1 MSKQGCSCLR
11 ILSMCVTLAIIG
23 AMGYVT
29 YFFLGSPTTEEVMDM
44 ASDIT
49 NTVKNIDFGDFTDVL
64 KNFTGFSADFF
75 NEDPFVGDN
84 TTNLWV
90 GHTRGEGGLTLQ
102 LWNALDD
109 SWQQE
114 YSEAVNDWNTFCDP
128 KVLVLTTTDVPV
140 EYNECTQEPGLMK
153 VCNGN
158 YGDKGWLGINEV
170 LKSVPGGII
179 QSSVAKMNEHYLANA
194 DYDERLYTMCHE
206 LGHGYGL
213 PHTDENF
220 NNKDLENCLDYTN
233 SPSNNL
239 RPGIANCQRLY
250 EMYGSV
256 NYGRRNNKRTLR
268 YRSDAEMY
276 EDFEIDTDEYE
287 IAAEEEENTATNYN
301 DDARYY
307 FEDARSQYPDM
318 SAEYEKA
325 MEELYYEISQGNV
338 LSPPKQQEENEIEEN
353 TIDEDILPID
363 VRGKWRCLREH
374 PRGADFSRRLNDGF
388 ILEVHVLFPSSSR

>member
-1 MSKQGCSCLR
+1 
-11 ILSMCVTLAIIG
+11 MCVTLAIIG

-153 VCNGN
+153 VCNGT
-158 YGDKGWLGINEV
+158 LGAV
-170 LKSVPGGII
+170 
-179 QSSVAKMNEHYLANA
+179 Q
-194 DYDERLYTMCHE
+194 CC
-206 LGHGYGL
+206 
-213 PHTDENF
+213 
-220 NNKDLENCLDYTN
+220 DL
-233 SPSNNL
+233 
-239 RPGIANCQRLY
+239 
-250 EMYGSV
+250 
-256 NYGRRNNKRTLR
+256 
-268 YRSDAEMY
+268 
-276 EDFEIDTDEYE
+276 
-287 IAAEEEENTATNYN
+287 
-301 DDARYY
+301 
-307 FEDARSQYPDM
+307 
-318 SAEYEKA
+318 
-325 MEELYYEISQGNV
+325 
-338 LSPPKQQEENEIEEN
+338 
-353 TIDEDILPID
+353 
-363 VRGKWRCLREH
+363 
-374 PRGADFSRRLNDGF
+374 
-388 ILEVHVLFPSSSR
+388 